1 MCLKRGVDMLKK
13 TTNKPQPLLFFLFL
27 RAVSVTLSVI
37 FFFWVQMD
45 RVACAV
51 SQSGGS
57 SFSSLIVSFL
67 AVLSALLFE
76 NFTLSTST
84 STTSEPADEILLSF
98 AMPWWCLVSRLFAC
112 FSPFRHVL
120 DEI

>member
-1 MCLKRGVDMLKK
+1 MFEKGGGYDEI

-27 RAVSVTLSVI
+27 RAVSVTHSLRYL
-37 FFFWVQMD
+37 FFWVQMD

-84 STTSEPADEILLSF
+84 STTS
-98 AMPWWCLVSRLFAC
+98 
-112 FSPFRHVL
+112 
-120 DEI
+120 

>member
-1 MCLKRGVDMLKK
+1 MFEKGGGYDKI

-27 RAVSVTLSVI
+27 RAVSVTHSLRYF

-98 AMPWWCLVSRLFAC
+98 AMPWWCLVSRLF
-112 FSPFRHVL
+112 FSLPTRP
-120 DEI
+120 